1 MSYTPPPPP
10 PEQGGSG
17 DTPGEVP
24 GSTPPGYGAPPP
36 PPPGYGG
43 PPPPPPGYGG
53 PGYGG
58 PGYGGPGYGGP
69 GYGGPPA
76 AEPPQNSSK
85 AVAALVVGIISPI
98 LGLCCAIIGL
108 VGIIAVV
115 LGRNAQ
121 KEILASNGRLTGG
134 GMAKAGVILG
144 YIGISLGLVMTVV
157 NVALL
162 VAGDG
167 TFDFNTVN

>member
-10 PEQGGSG
+10 PEEGGNG
-17 DTPGEVP
+17 ETPGA
-24 GSTPPGYGAPPP
+24 TPPGYGAPTP
-36 PPPGYGG
+36 

-58 PGYGGPGYGGP
+58 PGYGGPPLGG
-69 GYGGPPA
+69 
-76 AEPPQNSSK
+76 PPQNSTK
-85 AVAALVVGIISPI
+85 AVAALVVGIISPV
-98 LGLCCAIIGL
+98 LGLCCAILGL
-108 VGIIAVV
+108 VGIVAIV

-121 KEILASNGRLTGG
+121 KEIAASNGGLTGA

-144 YIGISLGLVMTVV
+144 IIGISLGLVMTIV
-157 NVALL
+157 NIALL

-167 TFDFNTVN
+167 SIDFNTVN

>member
-10 PEQGGSG
+10 PPEEGEPGE
-17 DTPGEVP
+17 TPGA
-24 GSTPPGYGAPPP
+24 TPPGYGAP
-36 PPPGYGG
+36 

-58 PGYGGPGYGGP
+58 PGNGG
-69 GYGGPPA
+69 A
-76 AEPPQNSSK
+76 PQNSPK
-85 AVAALVVGIISPI
+85 AVAALVVGIISPV

-108 VGIIAVV
+108 VGIVAIV

-121 KEILASNGRLTGG
+121 KEIAASGGRLTGE

-144 YIGISLGLVMTVV
+144 IIGCSLAVIMTILNVV
-157 NVALL
+157 LL
-162 VAGDG
+162 TMGDS
-167 TFDFNTVN
+167 TLDFNNVG

>member
-24 GSTPPGYGAPPP
+24 GATPPGYGAPPP

-43 PPPPPPGYGG
+43 PGYGG
-53 PGYGG
+53 PGS
-58 PGYGGPGYGGP
+58 GGPGYGGP

-76 AEPPQNSSK
+76 GGPPQNSSK
-85 AVAALVVGIISPI
+85 AVAALVVGILSPI

-108 VGIIAVV
+108 VGIVAVV

-121 KEILASNGRLTGG
+121 KEILASNGRLTGE

-144 YIGISLGLVMTVV
+144 YIGISLGLVMTIV

-167 TFDFNTVN
+167 TIDFNTVN

>member
-10 PEQGGSG
+10 PEEGGTGETPQG
-17 DTPGEVP
+17 TPPEYGAP
-24 GSTPPGYGAPPP
+24 PPGYGAP
-36 PPPGYGG
+36 

-58 PGYGGPGYGGP
+58 PPMGG
-69 GYGGPPA
+69 
-76 AEPPQNSSK
+76 PPQNSSK
-85 AVAALVVGIISPI
+85 AVAALVVGIVSPI

-108 VGIIAVV
+108 VGIVAVV

-121 KEILASNGRLTGG
+121 KEIAASNGRLTGE

-144 YIGISLGLVMTVV
+144 IIGSSLGLLMTILNVV
-157 NVALL
+157 LL
-162 VAGDG
+162 VLGDG
-167 TFDFNTVN
+167 TIDFNTVN

>member
-10 PEQGGSG
+10 PSEEGGTG
-17 DTPGEVP
+17 ETPG
-24 GSTPPGYGAPPP
+24 GTPPGYGAP
-36 PPPGYGG
+36 

-58 PGYGGPGYGGP
+58 PPMGG
-69 GYGGPPA
+69 
-76 AEPPQNSSK
+76 PPQNSTK
-85 AVAALVVGIISPI
+85 AVAALVVGIVSPV
-98 LGLCCAIIGL
+98 LGLCCAILGL
-108 VGIIAVV
+108 VGIVAVV

-121 KEILASNGRLTGG
+121 KEIAASHGGLTGA

-144 YIGISLGLVMTVV
+144 VIGISLGLVMTIV
-157 NVALL
+157 NIALL

-167 TFDFNTVN
+167 TIDFNTVN

>member
-1 MSYTPPPPP
+1 MSYTPPPPQPSEEGGTGETPDGTP
-10 PEQGGSG
+10 PE
-17 DTPGEVP
+17 
-24 GSTPPGYGAPPP
+24 YGAP
-36 PPPGYGG
+36 

-69 GYGGPPA
+69 
-76 AEPPQNSSK
+76 PQNSTK
-85 AVAALVVGIISPI
+85 AVAALVVGIISPV
-98 LGLCCAIIGL
+98 LGLCCAILGL
-108 VGIIAVV
+108 VGIVAVV

-121 KEILASNGRLTGG
+121 KEIAASHGGLTGA

-144 YIGISLGLVMTVV
+144 VIGSSLGLVMTIV
-157 NVALL
+157 NIALL

-167 TFDFNTVN
+167 TIDFNTVN

>member
-1 MSYTPPPPP
+1 MSNTPPPPP

-24 GSTPPGYGAPPP
+24 GATPPVYGTPPP
-36 PPPGYGG
+36 PPPGYGEPG
-43 PPPPPPGYGG
+43 YGAPPPPPGYGG

-58 PGYGGPGYGGP
+58 PPA
-69 GYGGPPA
+69 GGPPK
-76 AEPPQNSSK
+76 NSSK

-108 VGIIAVV
+108 VGIVAVV
-115 LGRNAQ
+115 LGRSAQ
-121 KEILASNGRLTGG
+121 KEIAASGGRLTGE

-144 YIGISLGLVMTVV
+144 YIGISLGLVMTIV
-157 NVALL
+157 NVALM

-167 TFDFNTVN
+167 TINFNTVG